1 MVLDLGSLNS
11 SLSSSSITTLF
22 SLEST
27 GAGDWRATVVKAGS
41 ALIVV
46 NVDETV
52 VVSSVFTKM
61 PSIDISA
68 DFVVDTLV
76 EVGVDSVVLPSNA
89 NAAVVDSTV
98 VESVC
103 FTVASAVVD
112 SSVITVIVVVKIVV
126 DADVVVGILL
136 VVVIIVVVNGFNCV
150 VVFVVFVVVVVV
162 IVNSSFTST
171 SGLIVDKFMKVVVS
185 GTEVVETVTVWISL
199 YFLVVVVCLGSV
211 SLSSNSWVP
220 SSIIGKSSSDNESA
234 EEGLTLSGI
243 SLLSILG
250 LLPRFDTISSI
261 ISLTFSATW
270 LVPSTWLV
278 SGVITTSITVSWLTF
293 LLLTVVWITV
303 DVVTGVV
310 VVVLTSIIGGSMLK
324 SANENSKS

>member
-1 MVLDLGSLNS
+1 M
-11 SLSSSSITTLF
+11 
-22 SLEST
+22 
-27 GAGDWRATVVKAGS
+27 KAGS
-41 ALIVV
+41 DLIVV

-98 VESVC
+98 VESVG

-136 VVVIIVVVNGFNCV
+136 VVVIIVVVNGLNCV
-150 VVFVVFVVVVVV
+150 VAFVVFAVVVVVVVVVV
-162 IVNSSFTST
+162 IGNSSFTST

-185 GTEVVETVTVWISL
+185 GTEVVETVTV
-199 YFLVVVVCLGSV
+199 
-211 SLSSNSWVP
+211 
-220 SSIIGKSSSDNESA
+220 
-234 EEGLTLSGI
+234 
-243 SLLSILG
+243 
-250 LLPRFDTISSI
+250 
-261 ISLTFSATW
+261 
-270 LVPSTWLV
+270 
-278 SGVITTSITVSWLTF
+278 
-293 LLLTVVWITV
+293 
-303 DVVTGVV
+303 
-310 VVVLTSIIGGSMLK
+310 
-324 SANENSKS
+324 